1 MSNNA
6 VSAYENGEKPLS
18 QWTKGDIISEVEK
31 ISKETALSFDIA
43 GLKKIPGPMLKNI
56 CLKQTSWHHT
66 SEYYNRTNFYSLDV
80 DKIVSLTD
88 KDIKSYQ
95 EIAKENAKIAKENA
109 KEPTAEKWECSFLE
123 WSGTKAHPKATT
135 ITEIGTLKGNWFIR
149 SDGSKKSVN
158 AKGFRKLNPVDENS
172 ELAAKPVEVKTSRPK
187 TISKQ
192 RKPVTKKPTAEVSLP
207 PWLKIVE
214 SLTDEERKRLKEAYR
229 TPNFDWCNCK
239 DIKEIYN
246 LSWSDLEIVASK
258 ADKPLMKI
266 AESLTDEE
274 RKRLNAAYRTP
285 NFDWRNCKDIK
296 EIYNLSLDELKIL
309 ASIAEKTEPNKMSV
323 VGQLAEIKAEQNQV
337 KAAKPLQ
344 KKQTLSID
352 K

>member
-43 GLKKIPGPMLKNI
+43 GLKKIPGPMLKDI

-95 EIAKENAKIAKENA
+95 EIAKEKKENA

-123 WSGTKAHPKATT
+123 WTGTKAHPKATT

-192 RKPVTKKPTAEVSLP
+192 RKPVTKKPTAEVSLSP
-207 PWLKIVE
+207 LMK
-214 SLTDEERKRLKEAYR
+214 T
-229 TPNFDWCNCK
+229 
-239 DIKEIYN
+239 
-246 LSWSDLEIVASK
+246 
-258 ADKPLMKI
+258 LMKI

-274 RKRLNAAYRTP
+274 RKRLNEAYRTP

-296 EIYNLSLDELKIL
+296 EIYNISWNDLKIL
-309 ASIAEKTEPNKMSV
+309 ASRAEKTEPNKMSV

-337 KAAKPLQ
+337 KASKPLQ